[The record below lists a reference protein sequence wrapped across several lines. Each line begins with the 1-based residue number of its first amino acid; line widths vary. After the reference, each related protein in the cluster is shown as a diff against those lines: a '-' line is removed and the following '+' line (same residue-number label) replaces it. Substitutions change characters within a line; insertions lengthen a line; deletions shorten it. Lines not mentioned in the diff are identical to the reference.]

1 MWPKVNSRVNYPLKE
16 ALIHL
21 TDQELLDMDCNISRY
36 CVSNLTRQ
44 LSELGM
50 RRVIDTWNAHRI
62 PGMVKPVTEKK
73 KQTFLSCIVFYCNNL
88 IKGKGIPNQLARDG
102 CLKKVLE
109 GLLPHAPEAA
119 DLYAEELGN
128 PLTRVS
134 SFGADPFRSE
144 EKLNIERLFGQTYPD
159 ISYLNNCVVNRD
171 FKPFQDALIHLVNLT
186 KSHI

>member
-1 MWPKVNSRVNYPLKE
+1 MWPEVNSKVNYPLKE

-73 KQTFLSCIVFYCNNL
+73 KHKLSSVALYFIV
-88 IKGKGIPNQLARDG
+88 
-102 CLKKVLE
+102 
-109 GLLPHAPEAA
+109 
-119 DLYAEELGN
+119 
-128 PLTRVS
+128 T
-134 SFGADPFRSE
+134 
-144 EKLNIERLFGQTYPD
+144 T
-159 ISYLNNCVVNRD
+159 
-171 FKPFQDALIHLVNLT
+171 
-186 KSHI
+186 